1 MKEKTYYEVLEEM
14 GGRVYDNLGRA
25 YDNFETQLD
34 LGEKC
39 LKDIKELENEDTI
52 KVQRLV
58 DVNGKRYEITIT
70 KWKKLENGID
80 KV

>member
-1 MKEKTYYEVLEEM
+1 MKEKTYYNNLE
-14 GGRVYDNLGRA
+14 A
-25 YDNFETQLD
+25 QLD

-39 LKDIKELENEDTI
+39 LKDIEALESKDTI

-70 KWKKLENGID
+70 KWKELENGID

>member
-14 GGRVYDNLGRA
+14 GGRA

-39 LKDIKELENEDTI
+39 LKDIKALESSDTATR
-52 KVQRLV
+52 VQRIA
-58 DVNGKRYEITIT
+58 DVNGKQYEITTT
-70 KWKKLENGID
+70 KWKGPENGIREI
-80 KV
+80 

>member
-1 MKEKTYYEVLEEM
+1 MKEKTYYEVLEEI
-14 GGRVYDNLGRA
+14 GGHT

-39 LKDIKELENEDTI
+39 LKDIKALESRDTI
-52 KVQRLV
+52 KRVQRLI
-58 DVNGKRYEITIT
+58 DVNGKQYEITIT
-70 KWKKLENGID
+70 RWNGLENGID

>member
-1 MKEKTYYEVLEEM
+1 MKEKTYYEVLEKM
-14 GGRVYDNLGRA
+14 SGRA

-39 LKDIKELENEDTI
+39 LKDIKELEYEDVI

-70 KWKKLENGID
+70 EWKELENGID

>member
-14 GGRVYDNLGRA
+14 GGRTF
-25 YDNFETQLD
+25 DNFETQLD
-34 LGEKC
+34 LAEKC
-39 LKDIKELENEDTI
+39 LKDIKALEGRDTI

-58 DVNGKRYEITIT
+58 DVNGKQYKIIITE
-70 KWKKLENGID
+70 WKKLENGID

>member
-14 GGRVYDNLGRA
+14 GGRA

-34 LGEKC
+34 FGEKC
-39 LKDIKELENEDTI
+39 LKDIKALESRDTI

-70 KWKKLENGID
+70 KWKELENGID

>member
-1 MKEKTYYEVLEEM
+1 MKEKTYYEVLEEI
-14 GGRVYDNLGRA
+14 GGHT

-39 LKDIKELENEDTI
+39 LKDIKALESRDTI
-52 KVQRLV
+52 KRVQRLI
-58 DVNGKRYEITIT
+58 DVNGKRYKITVT
-70 KWKKLENGID
+70 KWKGLENGID

>member
-1 MKEKTYYEVLEEM
+1 MKEKTYYNNLE
-14 GGRVYDNLGRA
+14 A
-25 YDNFETQLD
+25 QLD

-39 LKDIKELENEDTI
+39 LKGIKALEGRDTI

-70 KWKKLENGID
+70 EWKELENGID
-80 KV
+80 KVRQRSTAAIPEKSDPA

>member
-1 MKEKTYYEVLEEM
+1 MKEKTYYEVIVEM
-14 GGRVYDNLGRA
+14 EGRTF
-25 YDNFETQLD
+25 DNFETQLD

-39 LKDIKELENEDTI
+39 LKDIEALESRDTI

-70 KWKKLENGID
+70 KWKGLKNGID

>member
-1 MKEKTYYEVLEEM
+1 MKEKTYYEVIVEIE
-14 GGRVYDNLGRA
+14 GRTF
-25 YDNFETQLD
+25 DNFETQLD

-39 LKDIKELENEDTI
+39 LKDIEALEGRDTI

-70 KWKKLENGID
+70 KCKELENGID

>member
-1 MKEKTYYEVLEEM
+1 MKEKTYYEVLEEI
-14 GGRVYDNLGRA
+14 GGHT

-39 LKDIKELENEDTI
+39 LKDIKALESRDTI
-52 KVQRLV
+52 KRVQRLI
-58 DVNGKRYEITIT
+58 DVNGKRYEITVT
-70 KWKKLENGID
+70 KWKGLENGID

>member
-1 MKEKTYYEVLEEM
+1 MKGKTYYEVIVEM
-14 GGRVYDNLGRA
+14 EGRTF
-25 YDNFETQLD
+25 DNFETQLD

-39 LKDIKELENEDTI
+39 LKDIEALEGRDTI

-70 KWKKLENGID
+70 KCKELENGID

>member
-1 MKEKTYYEVLEEM
+1 MKEKTYYEVIVEM
-14 GGRVYDNLGRA
+14 EGRTF
-25 YDNFETQLD
+25 DNFETQLD

-39 LKDIKELENEDTI
+39 LKDIEALESRDTI

-70 KWKKLENGID
+70 KWKGLKKGID

>member
-1 MKEKTYYEVLEEM
+1 MKGKTYYEVIAEM
-14 GGRVYDNLGRA
+14 EGRTF
-25 YDNFETQLD
+25 DNFETQLD

-39 LKDIKELENEDTI
+39 LKDIEALEGRDTI

-70 KWKKLENGID
+70 KCKELENGID

>member
-14 GGRVYDNLGRA
+14 GGRTF
-25 YDNFETQLD
+25 DNFETQLD

-39 LKDIKELENEDTI
+39 LKDIKALESRDTI

-70 KWKKLENGID
+70 EWKELENGID

>member
-1 MKEKTYYEVLEEM
+1 MKEKTYYEVIVEM
-14 GGRVYDNLGRA
+14 EGRTF
-25 YDNFETQLD
+25 DNFETQLD

-39 LKDIKELENEDTI
+39 LKDIEALEGRDTI

-70 KWKKLENGID
+70 KCKELENGID

>member
-1 MKEKTYYEVLEEM
+1 MKEKTYYEVIVEM
-14 GGRVYDNLGRA
+14 EGRTF
-25 YDNFETQLD
+25 DNFETQLD

-39 LKDIKELENEDTI
+39 LKDIEALESRDTI

-58 DVNGKRYEITIT
+58 GVNGKRYEITIT
-70 KWKKLENGID
+70 KWKELENGID

>member
-1 MKEKTYYEVLEEM
+1 MKEKTYYEVIVEM
-14 GGRVYDNLGRA
+14 EGKQYDKL
-25 YDNFETQLD
+25 ETQLS

-39 LKDIKELENEDTI
+39 LKDIEALEGRDTI

-70 KWKKLENGID
+70 KCKELENGID

>member
-1 MKEKTYYEVLEEM
+1 MKEKTYYEVLEEI
-14 GGRVYDNLGRA
+14 GGHT

-39 LKDIKELENEDTI
+39 LKDIKALESRDTI
-52 KVQRLV
+52 KRVQRLI
-58 DVNGKRYEITIT
+58 DVNGKQYEITVT
-70 KWKKLENGID
+70 RWKGLENGID

>member
-1 MKEKTYYEVLEEM
+1 MKEKTYYEVLEEIS
-14 GGRVYDNLGRA
+14 GHT

-39 LKDIKELENEDTI
+39 LKDIKALESRDAI
-52 KVQRLV
+52 KRVQRLI
-58 DVNGKRYEITIT
+58 DVNGKQYEITVT
-70 KWKKLENGID
+70 RWKGLENGID